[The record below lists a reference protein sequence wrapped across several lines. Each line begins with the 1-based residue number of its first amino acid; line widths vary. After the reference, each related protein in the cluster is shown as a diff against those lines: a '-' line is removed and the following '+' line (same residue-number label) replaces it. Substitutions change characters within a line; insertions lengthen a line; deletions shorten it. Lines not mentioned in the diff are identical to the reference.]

1 MSQPGHVARAADFI
15 ARREIEI
22 AASPG
27 GVWRALTEPELVKK
41 VMFGAEVRTDWQE
54 GSPIVYRGEW
64 QGKPFEDKGEILEIR
79 AERRLKTTHYSPL
92 TGKPDKP
99 ENYHVVD
106 IQLEG
111 RGSSTRVMVA
121 QSNNPTEDAAQ
132 HSADNWDL
140 MLKNL
145 KQVAESL

>member
-1 MSQPGHVARAADFI
+1 MASPQDFV
-15 ARREIEI
+15 ARREIVI
-22 AASPG
+22 DASPG
-27 GVWRALTEPELVKK
+27 EVWRALTEPELIKK
-41 VMFGAEVRTDWQE
+41 VMFGAEVTTDWQE
-54 GSPIVYRGEW
+54 GSPITYRGEW
-64 QGKPFEDKGEILEIR
+64 QGKPFEDKGEILQITP
-79 AERRLKTTHYSPL
+79 ERRLKTTYFSPL

-106 IQLEG
+106 IQLEDD
-111 RGSSTRVMVA
+111 GSNTTRVTVA

-132 HSADNWDL
+132 HSADNWDH